1 MCVCVCVCVCMRAYV
16 HTCVC
21 VCVCV
26 CVWCVCVWQLS
37 DVLSFGTNVYLAQNV
52 LVVSRILRRVHIHGY
67 TTEFGVIIIV
77 SVLYN
82 DRL

>member
-1 MCVCVCVCVCMRAYV
+1 MWLGYGVNKGPVWWWWCVCVCVCACVRACGNLV
-16 HTCVC
+16 MCC
-21 VCVCV
+21 RI
-26 CVWCVCVWQLS
+26 
-37 DVLSFGTNVYLAQNV
+37 GTNVYLAQNV

-67 TTEFGVIIIV
+67 TTEVGVIIIV